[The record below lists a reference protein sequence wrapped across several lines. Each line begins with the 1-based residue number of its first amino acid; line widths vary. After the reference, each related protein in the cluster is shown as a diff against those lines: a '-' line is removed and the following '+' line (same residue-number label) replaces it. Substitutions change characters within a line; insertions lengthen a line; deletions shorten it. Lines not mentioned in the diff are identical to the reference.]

1 MYPANSYSIRQELS
15 AMPFPLDP
23 NAPGGPGRSEYVR
36 RSVVASG
43 SRAAARSR
51 DADVAIRLADNL
63 FSLDGPAVVAE
74 VDGEPVAAL
83 GLRHG
88 DVLADPDR
96 ATPGILALMHARRLE
111 ARLIMSV
118 FGA

>member
-36 RSVVASG
+36 GSVVASG
-43 SRAAARSR
+43 RRAAARSR
-51 DADVAIRLADNL
+51 DNVAIRLADNL